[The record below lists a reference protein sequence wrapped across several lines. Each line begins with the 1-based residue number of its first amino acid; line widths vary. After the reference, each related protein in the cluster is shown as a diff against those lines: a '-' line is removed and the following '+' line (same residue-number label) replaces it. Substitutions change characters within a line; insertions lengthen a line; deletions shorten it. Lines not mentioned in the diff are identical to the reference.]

1 MSDLAGGKAG
11 IETLGSEADE
21 LKKEVKEK
29 PLCVATFPPSR
40 LWASAAP
47 FQTLLVSNT
56 KASEASMGRGAGGV
70 GTRGGNRGLGE
81 GTQVRRPTSL
91 SRLSAKPLP
100 LSRDETPVVF
110 GGRSLLVFSS
120 LPKSVRFSLRC
131 FLGSNQNRNS

>member
-56 KASEASMGRGAGGV
+56 KASEASMGWGAGGV

-91 SRLSAKPLP
+91 SQDFLLSPSP
-100 LSRDETPVVF
+100 FPETKLQLYLEGGVCSCFLLFPNPSGFLYVVF
-110 GGRSLLVFSS
+110 
-120 LPKSVRFSLRC
+120 
-131 FLGSNQNRNS
+131 